1 MSPNELIS
9 YSSNPATYTYYKT
22 EVLKDR
28 PSKLIHN
35 LQKDKAKTF
44 AICYPLETID
54 SYIKYYLEIDGSE
67 VFDNDPNPIYDY
79 GILALYTTAQNK
91 HLLIDLDNDMLDI
104 NFEKDIQQIDKI
116 LQEYQVVNQ
125 ISKHDLVNF
134 VGKENYLFS
143 NGFNAHDQFSSFLQM
158 NREDD
163 KVTEVNNVI
172 NSLLKEL
179 PR

>member
-9 YSSNPATYTYYKT
+9 YSSSPTTYTDYKT

-35 LQKDKAKTF
+35 LQQDKTKTF
-44 AICYPLETID
+44 AICYPLETIN

-67 VFDNDPNPIYDY
+67 VLDDNPNPIYNY

-116 LQEYQVVNQ
+116 LKEYQVVNQ
-125 ISKHDLVNF
+125 ISKHDLVTF
-134 VGKENYLFS
+134 AGKENYFFS
-143 NGFNAHDQFSSFLQM
+143 NGFNAHDQFSSFLDM
-158 NREDD
+158 NREHD
-163 KVTEVNNVI
+163 KIIEVNNI
-172 NSLLKEL
+172 TNSLLKEL

>member
-1 MSPNELIS
+1 MSANELIS
-9 YSSNPATYTYYKT
+9 YSSNPTTYTYYKT
-22 EVLKDR
+22 EILKDY
-28 PSKLIHN
+28 PSNLIHN
-35 LQKDKAKTF
+35 LQKDKTKTF

-67 VFDNDPNPIYDY
+67 VFDDDPRPIYDY
-79 GILALYTTAQNK
+79 AILALYTTAQNK

-104 NFEKDIQQIDKI
+104 NHEKDVQQIDKI
-116 LQEYQVVNQ
+116 LQEYHVVNQ
-125 ISKHDLVNF
+125 INKHDLVNF

>member
-1 MSPNELIS
+1 MKPNELIS
-9 YSSNPATYTYYKT
+9 YSSSPTTYTYYKT
-22 EVLKDR
+22 EILKDH

-35 LQKDKAKTF
+35 LQQDKAKTF
-44 AICYPLETID
+44 AICYPLETIN

-67 VFDNDPNPIYDY
+67 VLDGDPNPMYDY

-91 HLLIDLDNDMLDI
+91 HLLIDLDNDILNI
-104 NFEKDIQQIDKI
+104 NSETDIQQIDQI

-125 ISKHDLVNF
+125 INKHGLVNF

-143 NGFNAHDQFSSFLQM
+143 NGFNAHEQFNSFLNM
-158 NREDD
+158 NRESD
-163 KVTEVNNVI
+163 KIIEI
-172 NSLLKEL
+172 NRITTSLLKKL

>member
-22 EVLKDR
+22 EILKDR

-35 LQKDKAKTF
+35 LQQDKSKTF
-44 AICYPLETID
+44 AICYPLEAID

-67 VFDNDPNPIYDY
+67 VLDEDPNPIYNY
-79 GILALYTTAQNK
+79 AILALYTTAQNK
-91 HLLIDLDNDMLDI
+91 HLLIDLDNDMLEI
-104 NFEKDIQQIDKI
+104 NFEKDVQQIDKI
-116 LQEYQVVNQ
+116 IQEYHVVNQ
-125 ISKHDLVNF
+125 INKHDLVNF

-143 NGFNAHDQFSSFLQM
+143 NGFNAHDRFNSFLSM
-158 NREDD
+158 NREND
-163 KVTEVNNVI
+163 KTIEVNEITNK
-172 NSLLKEL
+172 LLKEL

>member
-1 MSPNELIS
+1 MSPDELIS
-9 YSSNPATYTYYKT
+9 YSSSPTTYTYYKT

-28 PSKLIHN
+28 PSRLIHD
-35 LQKDKAKTF
+35 LQQDKTKTF

-67 VFDNDPNPIYDY
+67 VFDDDPSPIYDY

-104 NFEKDIQQIDKI
+104 TFEKDIQQIDQI

-134 VGKENYLFS
+134 VGKANCLFS
-143 NGFNAHDQFSSFLQM
+143 NGFNAHEQFNSFLNM
-158 NREDD
+158 NREND
-163 KVTEVNNVI
+163 KIIEVNNVI
-172 NSLLKEL
+172 NNLLKEL

>member
-1 MSPNELIS
+1 MSPSELIS
-9 YSSNPATYTYYKT
+9 YSSSPTTYTSYKT
-22 EVLKDR
+22 EILKDR
-28 PSKLIHN
+28 PSKLIHD
-35 LQKDKAKTF
+35 LKQDKTKTF
-44 AICYPLETID
+44 AICYPLEAIN

-67 VFDNDPNPIYDY
+67 VLDEDPNPIYDY

-116 LQEYQVVNQ
+116 LQKYQVVNQ

-134 VGKENYLFS
+134 VGKANYLFS
-143 NGFNAHDQFSSFLQM
+143 NGFNAHDQFNSFLQM

>member
-35 LQKDKAKTF
+35 LQQDKTKTF
-44 AICYPLETID
+44 DICYPLETID

-67 VFDNDPNPIYDY
+67 VLDDDPSPIYDY
-79 GILALYTTAQNK
+79 EILALYTTAQNK
-91 HLLIDLDNDMLDI
+91 HLLIDLDDDMLDI

-116 LQEYQVVNQ
+116 LKKYQVVNQ
-125 ISKHDLVNF
+125 ISKHNLVNF
-134 VGKENYLFS
+134 VSKENYIFS
-143 NGFNAHDQFSSFLQM
+143 NGFNAREQFNSFLSM
-158 NREDD
+158 NREND
-163 KVTEVNNVI
+163 KIIETNNII
-172 NSLLKEL
+172 NNLLKEL

>member
-1 MSPNELIS
+1 MNPNELIS
-9 YSSNPATYTYYKT
+9 YSPAPTAYTNYKT

-28 PSKLIHN
+28 PSKLIHA
-35 LQKDKAKTF
+35 LQQDKTKTF
-44 AICYPLETID
+44 AICYPLETIN

-67 VFDNDPNPIYDY
+67 VLDDDPRPIYDY
-79 GILALYTTAQNK
+79 AILALYTTAQNK

-104 NFEKDIQQIDKI
+104 NFEKDVQQIDKI
-116 LQEYQVVNQ
+116 LQEYHVVNQ
-125 ISKHDLVNF
+125 INKHDLVNF

-158 NREDD
+158 NREND
-163 KVTEVNNVI
+163 KITEVNNVI
-172 NSLLKEL
+172 NNLLKEL

>member
-67 VFDNDPNPIYDY
+67 VLDEDPNPIYDY
-79 GILALYTTAQNK
+79 AILALYTTAQNK
-91 HLLIDLDNDMLDI
+91 HLLIDLDNDMLNI

-163 KVTEVNNVI
+163 KIIETNNVT
-172 NSLLKEL
+172 NNLLKKL

>member
-1 MSPNELIS
+1 MNSNELIS
-9 YSSNPATYTYYKT
+9 YSLVPTTYTDYKIQI
-22 EVLKDR
+22 LKNR
-28 PSKLIHN
+28 PSELIHA
-35 LQKDKAKTF
+35 LQQDKTKTF

-67 VFDNDPNPIYDY
+67 VFDDDPNPIYDY

-91 HLLIDLDNDMLDI
+91 HLLIDLDNDILDI

-116 LQEYQVVNQ
+116 LKEYQVVNQ

-134 VGKENYLFS
+134 VGKGNYLFS
-143 NGFNAHDQFSSFLQM
+143 NGFNAHDQFNSFLNM
-158 NREDD
+158 NREND
-163 KVTEVNNVI
+163 KIIETNNVT
-172 NSLLKEL
+172 NNLLKKL

>member
-9 YSSNPATYTYYKT
+9 YSPAPTVYTNYKT

-28 PSKLIHN
+28 PSKLIHT
-35 LQKDKAKTF
+35 LQQDKVKTF
-44 AICYPLETID
+44 AICYPLEAIN

-67 VFDNDPNPIYDY
+67 VFDDDPSPIYDY

-91 HLLIDLDNDMLDI
+91 HLLIDLDNDVLDI
-104 NFEKDIQQIDKI
+104 NFEKDVQQIDKI
-116 LQEYQVVNQ
+116 IQEYHVVNQ
-125 ISKHDLVNF
+125 INKHDLVNF

-143 NGFNAHDQFSSFLQM
+143 NGFNAHDQFNSFLQM
-158 NREDD
+158 NREND
-163 KVTEVNNVI
+163 KIIEVNEITNK
-172 NSLLKEL
+172 LLKEL